1 MYLHVQFLHVL
12 YRDVGNFHG
21 ASTADT
27 LLNRNYLDRNPSLED
42 RARAYKDAPSLT
54 AWFRSRFP
62 ELSPGSKNMGSNGG
76 SGASSSSTSTALV
89 SSSGSSSSGN
99 GTEECD
105 PRGGGCDG
113 AAVGW
118 GAVAG
123 SGSSQD
129 DWKGLVENLMVM
141 VRKQRRN
148 ESSLLGVYFL
158 YSS

>member
-1 MYLHVQFLHVL
+1 MYLYAQL

-27 LLNRNYLDRNPSLED
+27 LLNPDYLDRKPSLED

-62 ELSPGSKNMGSNGG
+62 ELSPGKSMGAG
-76 SGASSSSTSTALV
+76 SSSSSSTALV
-89 SSSGSSSSGN
+89 SPSSGSSSSSGN

-113 AAVGW
+113 SVVGW
-118 GAVAG
+118 ETVAG

-129 DWKGLVENLMVM
+129 DWKSLVENLMVM
-141 VRKQRRN
+141 VRNLPR
-148 ESSLLGVYFL
+148 FI
-158 YSS
+158 